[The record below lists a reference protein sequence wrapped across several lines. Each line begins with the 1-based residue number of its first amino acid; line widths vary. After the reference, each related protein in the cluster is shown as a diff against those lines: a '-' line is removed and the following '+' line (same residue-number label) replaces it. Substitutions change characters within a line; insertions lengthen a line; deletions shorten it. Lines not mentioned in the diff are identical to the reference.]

1 MKNAKKCFLFLRDC
15 VELYIPIAALL
26 IMFCTFVFQI
36 FSRYVLNSPVP
47 WAYEVT
53 VMCYLWMVVLGACY
67 AYRDRSHVQFTLFYD
82 KMGVKAK
89 AVTAFLGNLL
99 MLIAFGYMFLPS
111 CDMILNQMSKQVT
124 SVFKIG
130 LNIVYFPFIPF
141 MIIIMLYICSDL
153 YAEFMVFTGLGGEKY
168 VKKML
173 AEGKSEAEEAV
184 EAALAEASETE
195 KEEH

>member
-1 MKNAKKCFLFLRDC
+1 MKKAFKVIRDI

-26 IMFCTFVFQI
+26 IMFVTFVFQI
-36 FSRYVLNSPVP
+36 FSRYVLRSPVT

-82 KMGVKAK
+82 QFGPKAK
-89 AVTAFLGNLL
+89 AVIAFLGNLL
-99 MLIAFGYMFLPS
+99 MLIAFVYMFPS
-111 CDMILNQMSKQVT
+111 SCSMILDQMSKQVT

-130 LNIVYFPFIPF
+130 LNIVYLPFIPF
-141 MIIIMLYICSDL
+141 MIIIALYILSDM
-153 YAEFMVFTGLGGEKY
+153 YTEFMVFTGLGGEAA

-173 AEGKSEAEEAV
+173 AEGKSEAEEAI
-184 EAALAEASETE
+184 EAALTE
-195 KEEH
+195 DKEDK

>member
-1 MKNAKKCFLFLRDC
+1 MKKVFLFLRDC

-36 FSRYVLNSPVP
+36 FSRYILNSPVP

-67 AYRDRSHVQFTLFYD
+67 AYRDRSHVTFTLFYD
-82 KMGVKAK
+82 QFGTKAK
-89 AVTAFLGNLL
+89 AFIAFLGNVL
-99 MLIAFGYMFLPS
+99 MLIAFAYMFLPT
-111 CDMILNQMSKQVT
+111 CDMILDQMSKQVT

-141 MIIIMLYICSDL
+141 MIIIMLYIISDIFV
-153 YAEFMVFTGLGGEKY
+153 EFMVFTGLGGEKY
-168 VKKML
+168 EQKML
-173 AEGKSEAEEAV
+173 SMNKTEVEEVV
-184 EAALAEASETE
+184 ELSKVQEE
-195 KEEH
+195 KGGE

>member
-1 MKNAKKCFLFLRDC
+1 MKKAFKILRDC

-36 FSRYVLNSPVP
+36 FSRYILKSPVT

-53 VMCYLWMVVLGACY
+53 VMCYLWMVIFGACY
-67 AYRDRSHVQFTLFYD
+67 AYRDRSHVTFTLFYD
-82 KMGVKAK
+82 QFGVKAR
-89 AVTAFLGNLL
+89 AFIAFLGNAL
-99 MLIAFGYMFLPS
+99 MLVAFVYMFIPS
-111 CDMILNQMSKQVT
+111 TKMILEQMSRQVT

-141 MIIIMLYICSDL
+141 NIIMILYILSDL
-153 YAEFMVFTGLGGEKY
+153 YTEFMVFTGLGGEEF
-168 VKKML
+168 VRKML

-184 EAALAEASETE
+184 EAALAEE
-195 KEEH
+195 KEEE

>member
-1 MKNAKKCFLFLRDC
+1 MKKVFNILRDC

-36 FSRYVLNSPVP
+36 FSRYILNNPVP

-67 AYRDRSHVQFTLFYD
+67 AYRDRSHVTFTLFYD
-82 KMGVKAK
+82 QFGPRVKAFIG
-89 AVTAFLGNLL
+89 FLGNLL
-99 MLIAFGYMFLPS
+99 MVIAFAYMFLPS

-141 MIIIMLYICSDL
+141 MIIIMLYML
-153 YAEFMVFTGLGGEKY
+153 YDMFIEFMVFTGIGGEKY
-168 VKKML
+168 LKLMAKYD
-173 AEGKSEAEEAV
+173 KSEAEEAV
-184 EAALAEASETE
+184 EAALEETK
-195 KEEH
+195 KEDE

>member
-1 MKNAKKCFLFLRDC
+1 MKKAFNFLRDC

-36 FSRYVLNSPVP
+36 FSRYILNSPVP

-67 AYRDRSHVQFTLFYD
+67 AYRDRSHVTFTLFYD
-82 KMGVKAK
+82 QFGVKAK
-89 AVTAFLGNLL
+89 AFIAFLGNLL
-99 MLIAFGYMFLPS
+99 MLIAFVYMFVPS

-130 LNIVYFPFIPF
+130 LNIVYFPWIPF
-141 MIIIMLYICSDL
+141 NLILIAYFIYDIIIEVRVLMGDKEATKI
-153 YAEFMVFTGLGGEKY
+153 
-168 VKKML
+168 ML
-173 AEGKSEAEEAV
+173 ALGKSETEEAI
-184 EAALAEASETE
+184 EAALDENG
-195 KEEH
+195 KEEK

>member
-1 MKNAKKCFLFLRDC
+1 MKKAFKVLRDC

-26 IMFCTFVFQI
+26 IMFVTFVYQI
-36 FSRYVLNSPVP
+36 FSRYVLRSPVT

-82 KMGVKAK
+82 QFGPRIK
-89 AVTAFLGNLL
+89 AVIAFLGNLL
-99 MLIAFGYMFLPS
+99 MLIAFVYMFPS
-111 CDMILNQMSKQVT
+111 SCTMILDQMSKQVT

-130 LNIVYFPFIPF
+130 LNIVYLPFIPF
-141 MIIIMLYICSDL
+141 MVIIILYILSDL
-153 YAEFMVFTGLGGEKY
+153 YLEFMVFTGLGGEAA

-173 AEGKSEAEEAV
+173 NEGKSEAEEAI
-184 EAALAEASETE
+184 EAAKTE
-195 KEEH
+195 NKEDK

>member
-1 MKNAKKCFLFLRDC
+1 MKKAFKVLRDI

-26 IMFCTFVFQI
+26 IMFVTFVFQI
-36 FSRYVLNSPVP
+36 FSRYVLRSPVT

-82 KMGVKAK
+82 QFGPKAK
-89 AVTAFLGNLL
+89 AVIAFLGNLL
-99 MLIAFGYMFLPS
+99 MLIAFVYMFPS
-111 CDMILNQMSKQVT
+111 SCSMILDQMSKQVT

-130 LNIVYFPFIPF
+130 LNIVYLPFIPF
-141 MIIIMLYICSDL
+141 MIIIALYIISDM
-153 YAEFMVFTGLGGEKY
+153 YTEFMVFTGLGGEEA

-173 AEGKSEAEEAV
+173 AEGKSEAEEAI
-184 EAALAEASETE
+184 EAALTEA
-195 KEEH
+195 KEDK

>member
-1 MKNAKKCFLFLRDC
+1 MKKAFKVLRDC
-15 VELYIPIAALL
+15 VELYIPIVALL
-26 IMFCTFVFQI
+26 IMFVTFVYQI
-36 FSRYVLNSPVP
+36 FSRYVLRSPVT

-82 KMGVKAK
+82 QFGPRAK
-89 AVTAFLGNLL
+89 AVIAFLGNLL
-99 MLIAFGYMFLPS
+99 MLIAFIYMFPS
-111 CDMILNQMSKQVT
+111 SCSMILDQMSKQVT

-141 MIIIMLYICSDL
+141 MIIMVLYILSDM
-153 YAEFMVFTGLGGEKY
+153 YTEFMVFTGLGGEAA

-173 AEGKSEAEEAV
+173 AEGKSEAEEAI
-184 EAALAEASETE
+184 EAALTE
-195 KEEH
+195 DKEEK

>member
-1 MKNAKKCFLFLRDC
+1 MKKAFKVIRDC

-26 IMFCTFVFQI
+26 IMFVTFVYQI
-36 FSRYVLNSPVP
+36 FSRYVLRSPVT

-82 KMGVKAK
+82 QFGPKAK
-89 AVTAFLGNLL
+89 AVIAFLGNLL
-99 MLIAFGYMFLPS
+99 MLIAFVYMFPS
-111 CDMILNQMSKQVT
+111 SCTMILDQMSKQVT

-130 LNIVYFPFIPF
+130 LNIVYLPFIPF
-141 MIIIMLYICSDL
+141 MVIIILYILSDM
-153 YAEFMVFTGLGGEKY
+153 YTEFMVFTGLGGEEA

-184 EAALAEASETE
+184 EAALTE
-195 KEEH
+195 DKGDK

>member
-1 MKNAKKCFLFLRDC
+1 MKKAFNFLRDC

-36 FSRYVLNSPVP
+36 FSRYILNSPVP

-67 AYRDRSHVQFTLFYD
+67 AYRDRSHVTFTLFYD
-82 KMGVKAK
+82 QFGVKAK
-89 AVTAFLGNLL
+89 AFIAFLGNLL
-99 MLIAFGYMFLPS
+99 MLIAFIYMFVPS

-130 LNIVYFPFIPF
+130 LNIVYLPFIPF
-141 MIIIMLYICSDL
+141 MIIIALYICSDL
-153 YAEFMVFTGLGGEKY
+153 YTEFMVFTGLGGEKF

-184 EAALAEASETE
+184 EAALAEENG
-195 KEEH
+195 KEEK

>member
-1 MKNAKKCFLFLRDC
+1 MKKVFNILRDC

-36 FSRYVLNSPVP
+36 FSRYILNNPVP

-67 AYRDRSHVQFTLFYD
+67 AYRDRSHVSFTLFYD
-82 KMGVKAK
+82 QFGPKVKAFI
-89 AVTAFLGNLL
+89 AFLGNVL
-99 MLIAFGYMFLPS
+99 MLVAFIYMFIPS
-111 CDMILNQMSKQVT
+111 CNMILDQMSKQVT

-141 MIIIMLYICSDL
+141 MVIIMLYIISDIITDV
-153 YAEFMVFTGLGGEKY
+153 MVFTGLGGEKY
-168 VKKML
+168 VNKLL
-173 AEGKSEAEEAV
+173 AENKSEAEEAI
-184 EAALAEASETE
+184 EAALEET
-195 KEEH
+195 KEGEQ

>member
-1 MKNAKKCFLFLRDC
+1 MKKVFNILRDC

-36 FSRYVLNSPVP
+36 FSRYILNNPVP

-67 AYRDRSHVQFTLFYD
+67 AYRDRSHVTFTLFYD
-82 KMGVKAK
+82 QFGPRVKA
-89 AVTAFLGNLL
+89 VIGFLGNLL
-99 MLIAFGYMFLPS
+99 MVIAFAYMFLPS

-141 MIIIMLYICSDL
+141 MIIIMLYML
-153 YAEFMVFTGLGGEKY
+153 YDMFIEFMVFTGIGGEKY
-168 VKKML
+168 P
-173 AEGKSEAEEAV
+173 S
-184 EAALAEASETE
+184 
-195 KEEH
+195 

>member
-1 MKNAKKCFLFLRDC
+1 MKKVFKVIRDL
-15 VELYIPIAALL
+15 VELYIPIVALL
-26 IMFCTFVFQI
+26 IMFVTFVYQI
-36 FSRYVLNSPVP
+36 FSRYVLRAPVT

-82 KMGVKAK
+82 QFGPKAK
-89 AVTAFLGNLL
+89 AVIAFLGNLL
-99 MLIAFGYMFLPS
+99 MLIAFIYMFPS
-111 CDMILNQMSKQVT
+111 SCNMILDQMSKQVT

-130 LNIVYFPFIPF
+130 LNIVYLPFIPF
-141 MIIIMLYICSDL
+141 MIIIILYIISDMYL
-153 YAEFMVFTGLGGEKY
+153 ELMVITGKGGEAA

-184 EAALAEASETE
+184 EAALNEGKGEQ
-195 KEEH
+195 

>member
-1 MKNAKKCFLFLRDC
+1 MKKAFKVLRDI

-26 IMFCTFVFQI
+26 IMFVTFVFQI
-36 FSRYVLNSPVP
+36 FSRYVLRSPVT

-82 KMGVKAK
+82 QFGPKAK
-89 AVTAFLGNLL
+89 AVIAFLGNLL
-99 MLIAFGYMFLPS
+99 MLIAFVYMFPS
-111 CDMILNQMSKQVT
+111 SCSMILDQMSKQVT

-130 LNIVYFPFIPF
+130 LNIVYLPFIPF
-141 MIIIMLYICSDL
+141 MIIIALYIISDM
-153 YAEFMVFTGLGGEKY
+153 YTEFMVFTGLGGEEA

-173 AEGKSEAEEAV
+173 AEGKSEAEEAI
-184 EAALAEASETE
+184 EAALTE
-195 KEEH
+195 DKEDK